1 MLKFFGLNEK
11 PFNIT
16 ADPRFFYF
24 TATHKEAVF
33 KLEWV
38 VRDKQG
44 ISAIYGDAGAG
55 KTSLAKMMVEKL
67 SEEYRIVYI
76 TNPDFHSE
84 MMMAKTISYHLGV
97 PAKRSLEAQRR
108 AIETVMY
115 QQHEAGQPIVFIIDE
130 GQLLRLK
137 SLEFWRQISNI
148 EVLNEKVCT
157 ILLFGQPELRNKINK
172 KRALKRRIFAPH
184 TLNPLTVDDMCN
196 LILFRVGVAGGQPD
210 MFSVDSL
217 ERVYRLSEGSVWVA
231 MKICA
236 FALQV
241 AFNEKTLTITP
252 EMIDV
257 AAKLEG

>member
-1 MLKFFGLNEK
+1 MLKHFGLNEK

-16 ADPRFFYF
+16 ADPRFFFF
-24 TATHKEAVF
+24 TATHKEAIF
-33 KLEWV
+33 KIEWV

-44 ISAIYGDAGAG
+44 ITAVWGDAGSG
-55 KTSLAKMMVEKL
+55 KTSLAKIMVEKL
-67 SEEYRIVYI
+67 AETHRVVYI
-76 TNPDFHSE
+76 TNPDFNSE
-84 MMMAKTISYHLGV
+84 MMMAKTISYHLGI

-108 AIETVMY
+108 AIEVIMY
-115 QQHEAGQPIVFIIDE
+115 QQYEKSQPIVFIVDE

-137 SLEFWRQISNI
+137 SLEFWRQLSNI
-148 EVLNEKVCT
+148 EILNEKVCT

-196 LILFRVGVAGGQPD
+196 LILFRIGVAGGRPD
-210 MFSVDSL
+210 MFTIDSL
-217 ERVYRLSEGSVWVA
+217 ERVYRLSEGSVWIA

-241 AFNEKTLTITP
+241 AFNEKSHTITT

-257 AAKLEG
+257 AAKLES